1 MNHADCDALAIT
13 IAVAAGLC
21 DEWPEAEQPHGGEVQ
36 RRSGFNCEDAKMT
49 VLLIKTFAAL
59 YFGTFHSMSYAT
71 RKGTDCLA
79 EVDVMRV

>member
-49 VLLIKTFAAL
+49 VLLIKTFQTTLQTRRFTLAL
-59 YFGTFHSMSYAT
+59 STQ
-71 RKGTDCLA
+71 
-79 EVDVMRV
+79 

>member
-49 VLLIKTFAAL
+49 ALLIKTFQTTLQTRRFTLAL
-59 YFGTFHSMSYAT
+59 STQ
-71 RKGTDCLA
+71 
-79 EVDVMRV
+79 